1 MARIRNR
8 IVVITG
14 AASGVGRA
22 CALEFARRGA
32 SVLVTARPQYALED
46 LARACRGFGVR
57 SVAIPADPGSA
68 SETNA
73 IARAAVD
80 QLGRLDV
87 WVNNAAVKLHVP
99 FSEVSSDDFRRAIES
114 NLFGFLN
121 GARAALPWF
130 RSQGGGVLI
139 FNAVSFA
146 RAGASYDSAWATSRA
161 GIVGFAES
169 LRWEVRK
176 ERVRVCTVLPAED
189 GPRTRRLE
197 QSPLRVARTI
207 VSCAAHPRDEVVL
220 GRRRGSIALSRR
232 LARRNVRRQLAR
244 VHAREEALLFPTTRR
259 PARLPSLGLSAAVF
273 AAAAVAAAG
282 AWRLRQSQ

>member
-32 SVLVTARPQYALED
+32 SVIVTARPEYALED
-46 LARACRGFGVR
+46 LARACRGFGGR
-57 SVAIPADPGSA
+57 SISMPADPGNPA
-68 SETNA
+68 ETNA
-73 IARAAVD
+73 VARAAVE

-99 FSEVSSDDFRRAIES
+99 FSEVSTDEFRRAIES
-114 NLFGFLN
+114 NLFGFVN

-176 ERVRVCTVLPAED
+176 ERIRVCTVLPAED

-220 GRRRGSIALSRR
+220 GRRRGSVALSRR

-244 VHAREEALLFPTTRR
+244 DHAWGDRLLLPTTPR
-259 PARLPSLGLSAAVF
+259 PAAARLASLGV
-273 AAAAVAAAG
+273 
-282 AWRLRQSQ
+282 R